1 MKPSAWAGAVGLGLF
16 GMSVVGV
23 IVALAERAV
32 SVWFYAAWFF
42 GLFGLVLAVDLG
54 MSLIVDWRRA
64 HVDIRLDQ
72 ARAWANELSNQA
84 KDAELARAELP
95 PVITAPVPAPE
106 TWKTPLIRWFRAGDH
121 LGFGV
126 RSLAPNIVSGPDW
139 GKLTAFYCS
148 EAGWGVLQCRGGQA
162 VTEWGEGWTLAAV
175 LAEIERGALPCPPG
189 PPLDVHVLLVDTTQ
203 TEQKH
208 AKKGKRGAG
217 ALTVDSTAREV
228 GQ

>member
-1 MKPSAWAGAVGLGLF
+1 MTSRPFAAFLLLASAGVACLVYAGADFIAHEWAVQNLWPLLAAGF
-16 GMSVVGV
+16 AVVP
-23 IVALAERAV
+23 IVAFVAWGRRWWEREGAKINH
-32 SVWFYAAWFF
+32 
-42 GLFGLVLAVDLG
+42 D
-54 MSLIVDWRRA
+54 RA
-64 HVDIRLDQ
+64 LTWALDTET
-72 ARAWANELSNQA
+72 ARKE
-84 KDAELARAELP
+84 AELNKP
-95 PVITAPVPAPE
+95 PVTIAPVPAPE
-106 TWKTPLIRWFRAGDH
+106 AWKTPLERWFTAGDR

-162 VTEWGEGWTLAAV
+162 VTEWGEGWTLTAV

-189 PPLDVHVLLVDTTQ
+189 PPLEVHVLVLDTTQ

-208 AKKGKRGAG
+208 AKRSKRGAG
-217 ALTVDSTAREV
+217 ALTVDGTAREV